1 MSAAEEIDEV
11 GPGLFIWHAYDPKA
25 KAELF
30 STAIV
35 SDLGTLIVDPIP
47 VAGMALA
54 ELLQNAPLHGI
65 IVTNSNHW
73 RASTDLAGK
82 FSAPIFAHPDFIPE
96 MAKSPFQP
104 VAHGAN
110 ILNMIEVIAI
120 EGAAPAEIVLHVP
133 AHDGSLIVGDALI
146 NFDPY
151 GFAFLPAKYC
161 SNPKQMRRSL
171 RQLLKHT
178 SQRMLFAHGTPILAT
193 ANVRL
198 EQLLEGGA

>member
-1 MSAAEEIDEV
+1 MSAAEEIQEV
-11 GPGLFIWHAYDPKA
+11 GPGLFIWQAYDPKA

-47 VAGMALA
+47 VAGLALA
-54 ELLQNAPLHGI
+54 ELLQNAPLRGI

-73 RASTDLAGK
+73 RTSTDLASK
-82 FSAPIFAHPDFIPE
+82 FSAPIFAHPDFIPDT
-96 MAKSPFQP
+96 AKSPFQP
-104 VAHGAN
+104 VAQSAN
-110 ILNMIEVIAI
+110 ILNIVEVIAI

-171 RQLLKHT
+171 RQLLKHK
-178 SQRMLFAHGTPILAT
+178 SQRMLFAHGTPILSNAIM
-193 ANVRL
+193 RL
-198 EQLLEGGA
+198 EQLLESSA

>member
-47 VAGMALA
+47 VAEMALA
-54 ELLQNAPLHGI
+54 ELLQNAPLRGI

-73 RASTDLAGK
+73 RASTDLGRK
-82 FSAPIFAHPDFIPE
+82 FSAPIFAHPEFIPE
-96 MAKSPFQP
+96 AAKSPFQH

-110 ILNMIEVIAI
+110 ILNIEVIAI

-133 AHDGSLIVGDALI
+133 AHDGSLIVGDTLI

-193 ANVRL
+193 ATVRL
-198 EQLLEGGA
+198 EQLLESSA

>member
-1 MSAAEEIDEV
+1 MSAAEEIHEV

-47 VAGMALA
+47 VAEMGLT
-54 ELLQNAPLHGI
+54 ELLQNAPLRGI

-73 RASTDLAGK
+73 RTSTDLAAK
-82 FSAPIFAHPDFIPE
+82 SSAPIFAHPEFIPNA
-96 MAKSPFQP
+96 AKSPFQP

-110 ILNMIEVIAI
+110 ILNMVEVIAI

-133 AHDGSLIVGDALI
+133 AHDGSLIVGDTLI

-161 SNPKQMRRSL
+161 SNPKQMRQSL
-171 RQLLKHT
+171 RQLLKHK
-178 SQRMLFAHGTPILAT
+178 SQRMLFAHGTPILANAT
-193 ANVRL
+193 VRL
-198 EQLLEGGA
+198 EQLLETSA

>member
-1 MSAAEEIDEV
+1 MSAAEEIQEV

-35 SDLGTLIVDPIP
+35 SDLGTLIIDPIP

-54 ELLQNAPLHGI
+54 EVLQNAPLRGI

-73 RASTDLAGK
+73 RASTDLAGR
-82 FSAPIFAHPDFIPE
+82 FSAPIFAHPKFIPE
-96 MAKSPFQP
+96 AAKSPFQP

-110 ILNMIEVIAI
+110 ILNIVEVIAI

-151 GFAFLPAKYC
+151 GFVFLPAKYC
-161 SNPKQMRRSL
+161 SNPKQMRQSL
-171 RQLLKHT
+171 RQLLKHK
-178 SQRMLFAHGTPILAT
+178 SERMLFAHGTPVLSNAIT
-193 ANVRL
+193 RL
-198 EQLLEGGA
+198 ERLLESSA

>member
-1 MSAAEEIDEV
+1 
-11 GPGLFIWHAYDPKA
+11 
-25 KAELF
+25 
-30 STAIV
+30 
-35 SDLGTLIVDPIP
+35 
-47 VAGMALA
+47 
-54 ELLQNAPLHGI
+54 
-65 IVTNSNHW
+65 
-73 RASTDLAGK
+73 
-82 FSAPIFAHPDFIPE
+82 
-96 MAKSPFQP
+96 
-104 VAHGAN
+104 
-110 ILNMIEVIAI
+110 MIEVIAI

-178 SQRMLFAHGTPILAT
+178 SQRMLFAHGTPILVT

>member
-1 MSAAEEIDEV
+1 MSAAEEMDEV

-47 VAGMALA
+47 VAEMALA
-54 ELLQNAPLHGI
+54 ELLQNAPLRGI

-73 RASTDLAGK
+73 RASTDLGRK
-82 FSAPIFAHPDFIPE
+82 FSAPIFAHPEFIPE
-96 MAKSPFQP
+96 AAKSPFQH

-110 ILNMIEVIAI
+110 ILNIEVIAI

-151 GFAFLPAKYC
+151 GFAVLPAKYC

-193 ANVRL
+193 ATVRL
-198 EQLLEGGA
+198 EQLLESSA